1 MFLSIIGRHIQ
12 EIMVKIELLEKLLSE
27 YPADAAV
34 FCASE
39 PKSDGTFRP
48 IVKPNKPLSDW
59 LKRVKRALY
68 QQRKDWPT
76 FIHGGVKKRS
86 YISFARPHTN
96 KNTVITV
103 DIRDCFGSISQ
114 NNVQTAL
121 VEKLGLPSGLAHHLA
136 AKLCYKR
143 HIPQGFATSSYLT
156 NLCLNDTLLIIKR
169 QMSRMSVD
177 MTIYVDDIALSSQY
191 IDSAK
196 VINLVSKELSRAG
209 LAISKAK
216 VKVMHS
222 YGPQIICGLVVN
234 KRISLARQKKKELFS
249 DIANGRMSEASLRG
263 WLANLNMVDK
273 ELMEKMK
280 NYAIKKGLLQTST

>member
-1 MFLSIIGRHIQ
+1 MG
-12 EIMVKIELLEKLLSE
+12 KIELLEKLLSE

-59 LKRVKRALY
+59 LKRVKSALY

-121 VEKLGLPSGLAHHLA
+121 VEKLGLPSGLAHRLA

-234 KRISLARQKKKELFS
+234 KRISLARQKKKELF
-249 DIANGRMSEASLRG
+249 
-263 WLANLNMVDK
+263 
-273 ELMEKMK
+273 
-280 NYAIKKGLLQTST
+280 